1 MQQYSSRDNRPFGES
16 LRGRSNSENQV
27 HSQSASKVANGSSE
41 YGSVVSDIHI
51 TENTALTTNIVEQ
64 DFDDDDVETYRCMLE
79 ACVPVNGIFL
89 IHKLFDERKKEV
101 PNLLKRFP
109 KYNQGKSLLVQ
120 AIECGNEEIVRY
132 LVEDISSF
140 YCLEEDGM
148 YEGKTPIRL
157 ALESHQLPLLRVMI
171 DVLEHLQHED
181 VALVLNSSN
190 NKTIMH
196 DVCARGSRALTMLL
210 RKHNTR
216 TSDPT
221 IRNAIWTAATTLVD
235 NQGYTPLLLSA
246 KHGRFS
252 ILYALFDCCASE
264 AELQSAFERTNH
276 LGENMFHFA
285 CWHGPLLLHFDQ
297 YFLRRIQQW
306 SMDHLLYQ
314 PARHNGWTPLH
325 YACCSG
331 KSGLVRH
338 LLEHGACTNTKK
350 VPGIIY
356 KNEKIGIVAT
366 GDKTSKQSSPT
377 NDTLPSPE
385 APFLLAAA
393 RRNLDIFKVF
403 VEAAE
408 KSRGSFGID
417 LDATNGQG
425 QTLLHFAIALDRRD
439 VAEQLISTTIDSP
452 DGSSGG
458 MTVSSKVNLCL
469 AEHEHG
475 HTPLH
480 LLCREGWLDVI
491 PLAASHMTDPS
502 MFAREVCTRVD
513 HHGQTPLMLAAIHG
527 HASVVHFLVERCLV
541 ESTRR
546 G

>member
-1 MQQYSSRDNRPFGES
+1 MEELEFKGILTPTTFHLFFRFFFCVDCRRNSAKRTWRCQCLQEQRRSLINMQQYSSGDNRPSGES
-16 LRGRSNSENQV
+16 LQGRLNSKDPV
-27 HSQSASKVANGSSE
+27 HSQSASKVANGNSK
-41 YGSVVSDIHI
+41 YGSAVSDIHI
-51 TENTALTTNIVEQ
+51 NENTVLKTNIAEQ
-64 DFDDDDVETYRCMLE
+64 DFDDDDDDDVEMYRCMLE
-79 ACVPVNGIFL
+79 ACVPANGIFL
-89 IHKLFDERKKEV
+89 IHKLFDARKKEV
-101 PNLLKRFP
+101 PKLLKRFQ

-132 LVEDISSF
+132 LVEDSSSF
-140 YCLEEDGM
+140 CCLEEDGI

-157 ALESHQLPLLRVMI
+157 ALESHQLPLVRVLI
-171 DVLEHLQHED
+171 DVLEHLQYED
-181 VALVLNSSN
+181 ATLVLNSSN

-196 DVCARGSRALTMLL
+196 DVCARGSRALTILL
-210 RKHNTR
+210 RKHNTS

-377 NDTLPSPE
+377 NDTLPSPRSPLSAGSCSSQFGYFQSICGGCGE
-385 APFLLAAA
+385 
-393 RRNLDIFKVF
+393 
-403 VEAAE
+403 E
-408 KSRGSFGID
+408 SRLFW
-417 LDATNGQG
+417 N
-425 QTLLHFAIALDRRD
+425 
-439 VAEQLISTTIDSP
+439 
-452 DGSSGG
+452 
-458 MTVSSKVNLCL
+458 
-469 AEHEHG
+469 
-475 HTPLH
+475 
-480 LLCREGWLDVI
+480 
-491 PLAASHMTDPS
+491 
-502 MFAREVCTRVD
+502 
-513 HHGQTPLMLAAIHG
+513 
-527 HASVVHFLVERCLV
+527 
-541 ESTRR
+541 
-546 G
+546 